1 VPNTLRHKCVSS
13 CILSV
18 VAGALV
24 HRVVDAAAAARSLT
38 LTEIG

>member
-1 VPNTLRHKCVSS
+1 
-13 CILSV
+13 LSV
-18 VAGALV
+18 VAAGALL

>member
-1 VPNTLRHKCVSS
+1 
-13 CILSV
+13 V
-18 VAGALV
+18 VAGALL